1 MEVLAAA
8 LRELCDPWPD
18 ACILVTRDGVVVS
31 VNQAAARLL
40 GRPRHELKGRPLT
53 ELVREPGETVRGYL
67 TACLHNRQQ
76 MPGNLSFVG
85 QKEGCHCLGFRV
97 RPGGG
102 HGEGMVFLRCL
113 KGQASNGQFVALN
126 QELERQ
132 RRAQRQLKSERDLLE
147 TIAKNVGAGLCII
160 SPDYRVT
167 WENEVMR
174 QAWGGTVGKN
184 CFRRCASFDSICP
197 WCGAK
202 EIFATGKRQVTSEA
216 SCHDRDGNLIYLEVL
231 ATALYDEQGQ
241 VNSVLEL
248 VLPITERKL
257 KERRLKDDEQRA
269 EALYRLSQLPWA
281 TSEKLL
287 SLAVEEAAELTGSEI
302 AFIHL
307 MADGVTGPG
316 GLTFWSKTALAN
328 CGALA
333 QPFPETAGIWAELA
347 RRGEPMRHNDYRQ
360 ATGTRPLPD
369 WHCPLNRYLGVP
381 LLEEGR
387 VVAIAGV
394 GNKADP
400 YDDGDERQLALFLGR
415 TLEILRQKRMEREVL
430 TTKRH
435 WELTFDAIDEMVT
448 IHDLQMRIIQA
459 NRATGAAIGVAPES
473 LAGKYCYQVFAGRED
488 NCPSCPKLLAQRDLT
503 PHSATVRHQSL
514 GKDFEVSVFP
524 IVERGEMV
532 GFVHTARDVTH
543 KLKLEAQLRQAQKME
558 AIGVLAGG
566 IAHDFN
572 NILMPILGY
581 AEMAQERLPKDD
593 PLFNE
598 LTEIVQAA
606 NRAKDLVK
614 QILTFTRQNA
624 QERER
629 WPLEP
634 HLVIKEALKLLRAS
648 LPATID
654 IQQSIDPG
662 CGSILADPTQ
672 IHQIVMN
679 LCVNAYHAMRHKTDG
694 VLGVRLERVA
704 IAAGDSLAV
713 LGELTPG
720 NYVRLAISDTGHGM
734 DQATMERIFEPYFTT
749 KPQGE
754 GTGMGLSMVMGIV
767 KGYGGH
773 ISVYSEP
780 GAGTVFHVYLPSTN
794 KERTAPEANGVGPNA
809 LPVGGQERVLLVDD
823 EQGITAMMEMMLRE
837 LGYQAQVFNQG
848 SAALAWLRQNPQA
861 VDLLISDLT
870 MPGLTGIE
878 LAQEALTLRPGLPVI
893 MISGFSDLNTRETAR
908 AAGID
913 KFLMKPVA
921 IRDLAEALGELLAS
935 GARGLRAGQPGRPL
949 K

>member
-1 MEVLAAA
+1 METLAAA

-18 ACILVTRDGVVVS
+18 ACLLVTREGVVVS
-31 VNQAAARLL
+31 VNQAAVRLL
-40 GRPRHELKGRPLT
+40 GRPRRELKGRPLT
-53 ELVREPGETVRGYL
+53 ELVREPGEKVRDYL

-76 MPGNLSFVG
+76 MPGNLSFTG
-85 QKEGCHCLGFRV
+85 QEEGCRCLGYRV
-97 RPGGG
+97 RTDGG
-102 HGEGMVFLRCL
+102 HGEGLVFLRCL
-113 KGQASNGQFVALN
+113 RGQSSISQFSALN

-132 RRAQRQLKSERDLLE
+132 RQAQRQLKSERDLLE
-147 TIAKNVGAGLCII
+147 TIARNVGAGLCII
-160 SPDYRVT
+160 SRDYRVL

-216 SCHDRDGNLIYLEVL
+216 RCHDRDGNLIYLEVL
-231 ATALYDEQGQ
+231 ATALYDEQGR

-257 KERRLKDDEQRA
+257 KERRLKDDERRA

-281 TSEKLL
+281 TSEELL
-287 SLAVEEAAELTGSEI
+287 ALAVEEAAGLTDSEI

-307 MADGVTGPG
+307 MADGVTGPE
-316 GLTFWSKTALAN
+316 GLTFWSKAALAN
-328 CGALA
+328 CGTLP
-333 QPFPETAGIWAELA
+333 QPFPEITGVWAEVA
-347 RRGEPMRHNDYRQ
+347 RQGKPMRHNDYRQ
-360 ATGTRPLPD
+360 VTAARPLPD

-400 YDDGDERQLALFLGR
+400 YDDGDERQLTLFLGR
-415 TLEILRQKRMEREVL
+415 TLDILRQKRMEREVL
-430 TTKRH
+430 TAKRH

-448 IHDLQMRIIQA
+448 IHDPQMRIIQA
-459 NRATGAAIGVAPES
+459 NRAAGTAIGVAPEA
-473 LAGKYCYQVFAGRED
+473 LTGKYCYQVFAGRED
-488 NCPSCPKLLAQRDLT
+488 NCPGCPKLLAQRDLT
-503 PHSATVRHQSL
+503 PHSATVRNQSL

-524 IVERGEMV
+524 IVEQGKMV

-581 AEMAQERLPKDD
+581 AEMAQERLPQDD

-694 VLGVRLERVA
+694 VLGVRLERIA

-713 LGELTPG
+713 LGELTPD

-780 GAGTVFHVYLPSTN
+780 GAGTVFHVYLPGTN
-794 KERTAPEANGVGPNA
+794 EEKTAAEANGGVAPST
-809 LPVGGQERVLLVDD
+809 LPVGGREQVLVVDD
-823 EQGITAMMEMMLRE
+823 EQGITTMMEMMLRE

-878 LAQEALTLRPGLPVI
+878 LAQEALNLHPGLPVI

-921 IRDLAEALGELLAS
+921 IRDLAEALRELLAS
-935 GARGLRAGQPGRPL
+935 VARGRRA
-949 K
+949 